1 MRAHEFINGV
11 ATDSYPYE
19 MGMDNAVFYDHE
31 KNDYYVRFDNFGD
44 GLWSVAFSTGGT
56 PSDELTNRYDSF
68 RVFATVIAI
77 IKDWASSANPKILM
91 FSASKAN
98 PSRVSLYSKLVNR
111 FINDTSYVMLHN
123 TDAIKG
129 FELKYVLT
137 GIYQRKPT
145 SIKIYAVIRQDV
157 VHPEKNYE
165 VRTDRWKI
173 GT

>member
-1 MRAHEFINGV
+1 
-11 ATDSYPYE
+11 
-19 MGMDNAVFYDHE
+19 
-31 KNDYYVRFDNFGD
+31 
-44 GLWSVAFSTGGT
+44 
-56 PSDELTNRYDSF
+56 
-68 RVFATVIAI
+68 
-77 IKDWASSANPKILM
+77 
-91 FSASKAN
+91 
-98 PSRVSLYSKLVNR
+98 
-111 FINDTSYVMLHN
+111 MLHN